1 MNKSLIKNSI
11 FYMIYNILNMLFPF
25 FTNMYVARVLLPS
38 SIGEVAYAQNIV
50 SYFSILAFLGIP
62 TYGVREIAKVRYKK
76 EELSSAF
83 SELLIINFISTL
95 FFSIIYYAL
104 IFIASSFREN
114 RILYSVVGITIILN
128 MLNVSW
134 LYEGL
139 EEFGFISLRN
149 AVFKTVMFGLV
160 LLLVKKEQDILSYAA
175 ISVFGVAGNNI
186 INIIHANKYIC
197 FKINNLNFQRHLKS
211 IFILVVVNLA
221 IEIYTLVDTTMLGI
235 MSTKEHVAYYYY
247 ASKVNKI
254 LLQITNTITIVLVPR
269 ISLYYKEQRMDEFNR
284 LLTKALK
291 IIIIG
296 AVPIIIGL
304 QFTSSFLFS
313 HFFGNAYISSALVER
328 ILCTVL
334 VISPIGYL
342 LGSRVMLVSNNESK
356 MATCVCIGAIIN
368 LIGNFILIH
377 QFNEVGAALASVISE
392 IVIMIIYIYQGK
404 NVYKLNEYKST
415 ILKVSVA
422 SMSEIIILFICN
434 LFSESWGKLI
444 IEIFLAS
451 CIYVTTLILLK
462 ESIVKEFLL
471 MILKKIK
478 QIK

>member
-149 AVFKTVMFGLV
+149 AVFKIVMFGLV
-160 LLLVKKEQDILSYAA
+160 LLVVKKEQDILSYAA

-186 INIIHANKYIC
+186 INIIHANKYIY

-313 HFFGNAYISSALVER
+313 HFFGNAYISSALVEK

>member
-1 MNKSLIKNSI
+1 
-11 FYMIYNILNMLFPF
+11 MLFPF

-114 RILYSVVGITIILN
+114 RILYSVVGITIIFN

-149 AVFKTVMFGLV
+149 AVFKIVMFGLV

-186 INIIHANKYIC
+186 INIIHANKYIY

-211 IFILVVVNLA
+211 IFILVHHC
-221 IEIYTLVDTTMLGI
+221 I
-235 MSTKEHVAYYYY
+235 
-247 ASKVNKI
+247 
-254 LLQITNTITIVLVPR
+254 
-269 ISLYYKEQRMDEFNR
+269 
-284 LLTKALK
+284 
-291 IIIIG
+291 
-296 AVPIIIGL
+296 
-304 QFTSSFLFS
+304 
-313 HFFGNAYISSALVER
+313 
-328 ILCTVL
+328 
-334 VISPIGYL
+334 
-342 LGSRVMLVSNNESK
+342 NN
-356 MATCVCIGAIIN
+356 
-368 LIGNFILIH
+368 
-377 QFNEVGAALASVISE
+377 
-392 IVIMIIYIYQGK
+392 
-404 NVYKLNEYKST
+404 
-415 ILKVSVA
+415 
-422 SMSEIIILFICN
+422 
-434 LFSESWGKLI
+434 
-444 IEIFLAS
+444 
-451 CIYVTTLILLK
+451 
-462 ESIVKEFLL
+462 
-471 MILKKIK
+471 
-478 QIK
+478 